1 MMNQRPIRASDQD
14 RERTAEVLSDA
25 YAVGCLDK
33 DELEQRSALAYSA
46 RTLGELRE
54 LVADLPTWLMDR
66 PLPLPHEFCRGYP
79 PRRPT
84 PPRSAALVLALAGLW
99 LIVVTAAW
107 MPLLA
112 VPFTVIWLLL
122 TIIARNRP

>member
-14 RERTAEVLSDA
+14 RERTAEFLSDA

-46 RTLGELRE
+46 RTLGELQD
-54 LVADLPTWLMDR
+54 LVADLPAWLLDR
-66 PLPLPHEFCRGYP
+66 PLPLPHEFCGEYP
-79 PRRPT
+79 PRRRT
-84 PPRSAALVLALAGLW
+84 LPRSAALLVALVGLW
-99 LIVVTAAW
+99 IIVVTAAW

-112 VPFTVIWLLL
+112 VPLTVIGLLL

>member
-1 MMNQRPIRASDQD
+1 MTNQRPVRASDRD
-14 RERTAEVLSDA
+14 REHTADVLSDA

-46 RTLGELRE
+46 RTMGELQD
-54 LVADLPTWLMDR
+54 LVADLPAWLLDK

-79 PRRPT
+79 PRCRT
-84 PPRSAALVLALAGLW
+84 VPRLAAVVLALAGLS
-99 LIVVTAAW
+99 LIVVTAAL

-122 TIIARNRP
+122 TMIARNRP